1 MPRFSKRSVCRLY
14 HKPCPGHGGEARRHE
29 RGSDDTPVYYD
40 VPLNSRWRG
49 ARTAWQHPAIAG
61 RSKRAPVGDGREPE
75 QPAKSGGRRL
85 KRRPPVRGLANP
97 GRWPGTPARSAAV
110 QRAGNRRRNAQRRLG
125 GAALRLDRHMRAA
138 GPIPPPG
145 GARVGRRRRSRWTAG
160 ADQRGPVL
168 PLSPLLNYRPF
179 PRHVQTAAAS
189 ARFGRRGS
197 RPRHENDGIRIA
209 VGASESAP
217 STRWRP

>member
-85 KRRPPVRGLANP
+85 KRRPPVAVWPTLAGGLVLRHGPPRSNE
-97 GRWPGTPARSAAV
+97 PAI
-110 QRAGNRRRNAQRRLG
+110 
-125 GAALRLDRHMRAA
+125 AA
-138 GPIPPPG
+138 GTHNGALVARPCASIVTCGPPG
-145 GARVGRRRRSRWTAG
+145 PSHRPAVPESAAG
-160 ADQRGPVL
+160 ADRGGQQGPTNAGLYCLYLRYLIIGHSLGMCKL
-168 PLSPLLNYRPF
+168 PPSLPGS
-179 PRHVQTAAAS
+179 AAA
-189 ARFGRRGS
+189 G
-197 RPRHENDGIRIA
+197 A
-209 VGASESAP
+209 VLAMKMTVSELL
-217 STRWRP
+217 